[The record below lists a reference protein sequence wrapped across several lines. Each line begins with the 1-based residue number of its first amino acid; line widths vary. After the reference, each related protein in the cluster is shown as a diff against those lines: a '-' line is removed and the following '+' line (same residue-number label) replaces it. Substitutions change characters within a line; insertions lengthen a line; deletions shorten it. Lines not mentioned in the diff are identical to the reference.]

1 MPQQPTDYAL
11 IVGIDDYPN
20 FRSLEGAKNDAL
32 AFEEW
37 VLDCD
42 QGGGV
47 PPENCHTV
55 LSQPDPLRPIQDD
68 IDEELEEILSA
79 IKNNT
84 PAEVRRFYLYF
95 SGHGL
100 SRDRLGMD
108 LCLGKW
114 SRTHR
119 RQALDANDYHKVVA
133 GWGKFSEIILL
144 YDCCRVRMSNAHGR
158 ECGLGS
164 PRPADAAGSDR
175 CFIGYATEF
184 QNLAMEAEVGG
195 ADSLGGQ
202 ESLIRGHFTSALLA
216 ALWGGA
222 ARDEGGV
229 PASRLKDYLE
239 AATIEIAERNGH
251 KQTPEVINGFLS
263 NNEPVFGAALP
274 ASYNL
279 EIRFNP
285 ARVGEM
291 VLVGPDNQEIKR
303 APAATGPWRV
313 QLSAGLHIIEDTASG
328 DIQPIR
334 YEKLKGV
341 RYVDF

>member
-1 MPQQPTDYAL
+1 
-11 IVGIDDYPN
+11 VGIDDYPN
-20 FRSLEGAKNDAL
+20 FRSLAGAKNDAA

-37 VLDCD
+37 VLDST

-47 PPENCHTV
+47 PTENCHTV
-55 LSQPDPLRPIQDD
+55 LSEPDPVRPIQDD
-68 IDEELEEILSA
+68 IDEKLEEIQAA
-79 IKNNT
+79 IKNKGPT
-84 PAEVRRFYLYF
+84 EVRRFYLYF

-100 SRDRLGMD
+100 SSNRLGMD

-114 SRTHR
+114 SRNRR

-164 PRPADAAGSDR
+164 PRPDDVTGSDR
-175 CFIGYATEF
+175 YFIGYATEF

-195 ADSLGGQ
+195 IDPSSGQ
-202 ESLIRGHFTSALLA
+202 ESLVRGHFTSALLA

-229 PASRLKDYLE
+229 PASRLKGYLE
-239 AATIEIAERNGH
+239 TVTIEIAERNGH
-251 KQTPEVINGFLS
+251 KQKPEVLNGFPKD
-263 NNEPVFGAALP
+263 NEPVFGTAVP
-274 ASYNL
+274 ASYNV
-279 EIRFNP
+279 EIRFSP
-285 ARVGEM
+285 QRTGEM
-291 VLVGPDNQEIKR
+291 VLVGPDNQEIRR
-303 APAATGPWRV
+303 APATGGPWRL
-313 QLSAGLHIIEDTASG
+313 QLSTGLHIIEDTVSG

-334 YEKLKGV
+334 YEKLAGV
-341 RYVDF
+341 RNVEF